1 MKKNRKCAL
10 PGQPAQGIKE
20 KLPAKKNKARHLE
33 LEEELETIRETERF
47 YTFIDIC
54 LDRIRCG
61 MDV

>member
-10 PGQPAQGIKE
+10 RRPPGQAIKE
-20 KLPAKKNKARHLE
+20 KMSARKNKASHLE